1 MSQSILVIGE
11 SGRGKSRSMIFL
23 DSLLT
28 FLINVVGKDLPF
40 KGFKS
45 KYQPYNKADK
55 TGNSVT
61 VHDAPTIIKYLKAV
75 SDKMPHIKQIV
86 IDDAQYIMAFE
97 FMASAKTK
105 GYEKY
110 VTLAE
115 NFFNVIKTSKE
126 LRDDLTVIFL
136 CHSEDVTAN
145 GQTKTKIKTIGKM
158 LDEKITLEG
167 LFTIVLLAEN
177 RKSADGKKIEY
188 FFTTNSDGSST
199 CKSPE
204 GMFPMEIPNDLNA
217 MLSKVE
223 AYYNEA

>member
-1 MSQSILVIGE
+1 
-11 SGRGKSRSMIFL
+11 MIFL

-105 GYEKY
+105 VMKSM
-110 VTLAE
+110 LPWQR
-115 NFFNVIKTSKE
+115 TSLMS
-126 LRDDLTVIFL
+126 LRPL
-136 CHSEDVTAN
+136 
-145 GQTKTKIKTIGKM
+145 K
-158 LDEKITLEG
+158 
-167 LFTIVLLAEN
+167 
-177 RKSADGKKIEY
+177 
-188 FFTTNSDGSST
+188 NS
-199 CKSPE
+199 
-204 GMFPMEIPNDLNA
+204 GMI
-217 MLSKVE
+217 
-223 AYYNEA
+223 